1 MSIKVV
7 RVGPTFMGFQ
17 WPSKKG
23 FNQQSLRQ
31 QTNNFQIKQAIKI
44 LSKANI

>member
-23 FNQQSLRQ
+23 FDQQSLRQ
-31 QTNNFQIKQAIKI
+31 QNYDFLIKQTNK
-44 LSKANI
+44 NIIQD